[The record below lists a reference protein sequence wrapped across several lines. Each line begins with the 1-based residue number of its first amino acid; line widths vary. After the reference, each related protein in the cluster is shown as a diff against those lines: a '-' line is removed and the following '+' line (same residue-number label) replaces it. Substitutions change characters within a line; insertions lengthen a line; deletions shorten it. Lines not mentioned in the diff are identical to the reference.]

1 LDLQERQ
8 AAAATA
14 AASPAIHC
22 VELSKRYGGTV
33 ALAGLT
39 MTVPRGEV
47 FGFLGPNG
55 AGKTTAVKLLLG
67 LVDPSGGE
75 AWVLGRPAGDVA
87 VRRSVGYLPELFRY
101 QPWLSGLEVLRTH
114 CDLARLSRAA
124 WSDEI
129 ARVLDLVGL
138 ADRARDRVRTYS
150 KGMQQRLGLGVAL
163 LGTPE
168 LVFLDEPT
176 SALDPVG
183 RHDVRQVI
191 HHLRERGTAV
201 FLNSHLL
208 TEVELVCDR
217 VAMVDRGRVIATGT
231 LDELLGGQACRVRVT
246 GLDAGR
252 RRALRVFGDVDDDGE
267 WIVVRGLAPERVPD
281 LVAEIVRLGGR
292 VHAVEPRQQTLEDR
306 FLQLLGENRPAGEN
320 RPIAPVR
327 VPPGGDGRG
336 ALS

>member
-1 LDLQERQ
+1 LLDLQERE

-22 VELSKRYGGTV
+22 IELSKSYGRTV

-67 LVDPSGGE
+67 LVESTGGE
-75 AWVLGRPAGDVA
+75 GWVLGRPLGDIA
-87 VRRSVGYLPELFRY
+87 ARRGIGYLPELFRY
-101 QPWLSGLEVLRTH
+101 QPWLRGREVLRVH
-114 CDLARLSRAA
+114 CELARLPRATWA
-124 WSDEI
+124 DET
-129 ARVLDLVGL
+129 ARVLKLVGL
-138 ADRARDRVRTYS
+138 GDRGEDRVRTYS

-183 RHDVRQVI
+183 RYDVRQVI

-208 TEVELVCDR
+208 TEVEMVCDR

-231 LDELLGGQACRVRVT
+231 LDELLGGHACRVRVT
-246 GLDAGR
+246 GLDVR
-252 RRALRVFGDVDDDGE
+252 QRQELSTFGDMDDDGE
-267 WIVVRGLAPERVPD
+267 WLVVRGLEGDRVPD
-281 LVAEIVRLGGR
+281 LVAEIVRRGGR
-292 VHAVEPRQQTLEDR
+292 VYAVEPRQQTLEDR
-306 FLQLLGENRPAGEN
+306 FLQLLGEDR
-320 RPIAPVR
+320 
-327 VPPGGDGRG
+327 
-336 ALS
+336 